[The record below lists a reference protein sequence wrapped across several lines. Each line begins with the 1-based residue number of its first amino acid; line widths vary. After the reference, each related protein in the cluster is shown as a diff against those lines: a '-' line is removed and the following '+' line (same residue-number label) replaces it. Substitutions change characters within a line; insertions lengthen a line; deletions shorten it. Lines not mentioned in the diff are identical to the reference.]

1 MSNGETPAPIIVKR
15 KVAGHGGHHGGAW
28 KVAYADFVTAMM
40 ALFIVL
46 WLMNSS
52 EKIRKAISA
61 YFQDPSGSG
70 KLTGSS
76 TAGSGDTMSISRT
89 NMANLKDQLEQA
101 LKKSPDFEKLKD
113 YVQMSV
119 TGEGLRVELLESETG
134 TFFESGS
141 AKPSEAAR
149 DLIAT
154 LAEQLGGLENSVL
167 IEGHTDARPFSSKAG
182 YTNWELSTDRAN
194 AARRL
199 MEADGLRTGQVIQVR
214 GFADHQLRDPEHPE
228 AAANRRISFI
238 VRYQDASAPEDDDDD
253 DAASKPADG
262 KTGAGKA
269 DAKPAE
275 KTASP

>member
-1 MSNGETPAPIIVKR
+1 MSETPPPIIIIR
-15 KVAGHGGHHGGAW
+15 KKAAHAAHHGGAW

-70 KLTGSS
+70 KQTGSA
-76 TAGSGDTMSISRT
+76 TAGSGEALALTKD
-89 NMANLKDQLEQA
+89 NMLNLKERLEQA
-101 LKKSPDFEKLKD
+101 LKKSPDFEKLKN

-141 AKPSEAAR
+141 ATPSAAAR
-149 DLIAT
+149 ELIAI
-154 LAEQLGGLENSVL
+154 LAQELGRLPNDL
-167 IEGHTDARPFSSKAG
+167 FIEGHTDSRPFSSRAG

-199 MEADGLRTGQVIQVR
+199 MEGDGLHAGQVVQVR
-214 GFADHQLRDPEHPE
+214 GFADHQLREREHPE
-228 AAANRRISFI
+228 AAANRRISVI
-238 VRYQDASAPEDDDDD
+238 VRYQDASDQAPAGTGAAAPES
-253 DAASKPADG
+253 ATKP
-262 KTGAGKA
+262 
-269 DAKPAE
+269 
-275 KTASP
+275 